1 VTDCLFCRIVSGE
14 VPTSFL
20 YADNDIVSFRDID
33 PQAPVHVLVVS
44 RRHVENYA
52 TATEDDLALLG
63 HMARVAAEVAR
74 REGIVDGGFRTV
86 VNNGPDAQQSVPH
99 LHMHVLGGR
108 QLGWPPG

>member
-1 VTDCLFCRIVSGE
+1 VTDCLFCRIVSGDI
-14 VPTSFL
+14 PTKFL
-20 YADNDIVSFRDID
+20 YEDDEVVAFRDID
-33 PQAPVHVLVVS
+33 PKAPVHVLVVS

-52 TATEDDLALLG
+52 SATDDDRVLLG
-63 HMARVAAEVAR
+63 HMAWGAAEVAR
-74 REGIVDGGFRTV
+74 REGIADGGFRTV

>member
-1 VTDCLFCRIVSGE
+1 MTDCLFCRIVSGE
-14 VPTSFL
+14 IPTTFI
-20 YADNDIVSFRDID
+20 YEDDEIVSFRDIE
-33 PQAPVHVLVVS
+33 PQAPVHALVVS

-52 TATEDDLALLG
+52 AAADDDVTLLG
-63 HMARVAAEVAR
+63 RMARVAAEVAR
-74 REGIVDGGFRTV
+74 REGIADSGFRSV